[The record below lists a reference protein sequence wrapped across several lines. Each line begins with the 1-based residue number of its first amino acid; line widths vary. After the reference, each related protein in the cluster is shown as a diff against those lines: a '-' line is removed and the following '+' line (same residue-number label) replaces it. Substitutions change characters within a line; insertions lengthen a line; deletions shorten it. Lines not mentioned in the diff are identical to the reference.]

1 MFLPTPSDSER
12 LIKAA
17 KALTFSKYCYR
28 LSDWNAIKMHKS
40 LFYLSKY
47 GSCLSID
54 WFLRPNLTIIFQKMS
69 ISRQAAVA
77 LLFCIFWFFQW
88 YFSSS
93 SQFFWWDYWLLLT
106 FSRLISSVFETLFWL
121 MLTGVMRR
129 LRRRR
134 RKMKTGIH
142 TEFSA
147 RKEALK
153 KLVFWPSSSTWMILG
168 WFELELK

>member
-1 MFLPTPSDSER
+1 MQSKCT
-12 LIKAA
+12 KAA
-17 KALTFSKYCYR
+17 SQ
-28 LSDWNAIKMHKS
+28 
-40 LFYLSKY
+40 LFFCLSKRSIY
-47 GSCLSID
+47 GS
-54 WFLRPNLTIIFQKMS
+54 WFILHWLVFKTQLTITFQKMP
-69 ISRQAAVA
+69 ISRHAVLL

-134 RKMKTGIH
+134 GGRWKQESTLSSSKLASQ
-142 TEFSA
+142 FSA

>member
-1 MFLPTPSDSER
+1 MQSKCT
-12 LIKAA
+12 KA
-17 KALTFSKYCYR
+17 F
-28 LSDWNAIKMHKS
+28 
-40 LFYLSKY
+40 FYLSKY

-69 ISRQAAVA
+69 ISRQAVA

-129 LRRRR
+129 LREGGRW
-134 RKMKTGIH
+134 KQDSTVPHWAAAGILSKEGSIEKTRILTIIKHVDDTRVVWTGAQINNQ
-142 TEFSA
+142 TDINY
-147 RKEALK
+147 RVWQK
-153 KLVFWPSSSTWMILG
+153 KNEPTFVNC
-168 WFELELK
+168 

>member
-1 MFLPTPSDSER
+1 MQSKCT
-12 LIKAA
+12 KA
-17 KALTFSKYCYR
+17 F
-28 LSDWNAIKMHKS
+28 
-40 LFYLSKY
+40 FYLSKY

-54 WFLRPNLTIIFQKMS
+54 CFLRPNLTIIFQKMS
-69 ISRQAAVA
+69 ISRRASSSSTILHFLV
-77 LLFCIFWFFQW
+77 FPMIFLIA
-88 YFSSS
+88 S

>member
-1 MFLPTPSDSER
+1 MQ
-12 LIKAA
+12 
-17 KALTFSKYCYR
+17 SKCT
-28 LSDWNAIKMHKS
+28 KS
-40 LFYLSKY
+40 SQLFFCLSKRSIY
-47 GSCLSID
+47 GS
-54 WFLRPNLTIIFQKMS
+54 WFIQHWLVFKTQLTIIFQKMP

-77 LLFCIFWFFQW
+77 VLLLFCIFWFFQW

-142 TEFSA
+142 TVSSQQGRKHWKNSYFDHHQA
-147 RKEALK
+147 R
-153 KLVFWPSSSTWMILG
+153 G
-168 WFELELK
+168 WY